1 MTHRTYPSFDYP
13 FAVPE
18 VVEFYRQNY
27 GPIYRAFAALDTEGQ
42 KALRRDLEQVF
53 SEYNR
58 ATDGT
63 TSLESEFLEV
73 DAIRN
78 SWPGTHGL

>member
-1 MTHRTYPSFDYP
+1 MPM
-13 FAVPE
+13 
-18 VVEFYRQNY
+18 
-27 GPIYRAFAALDTEGQ
+27 
-42 KALRRDLEQVF
+42 EQVF

-73 DAIRN
+73 VAIRN
-78 SWPGTHGL
+78 SWPSRLGL